1 MKKAAPWFVLLFFL
15 AVPMAAPPGE
25 AEAAPAITET
35 YLASSVKEDGAPVG
49 RVSAYDPSAKE
60 FVAVAEVRDAHAGTA
75 VRFVWFSSPPGRG
88 RIRLG
93 ERTVTSP
100 IRESSVTFHS
110 SLSLGKNWPEGR
122 YAVEIYLLPAKRSS
136 ASLRFDVKK
145 GAAPAAGIKTPPEP
159 VA

>member
-25 AEAAPAITET
+25 AEAVPAITET

-60 FVAVAEVRDAHAGTA
+60 FVAVAEVSDAHAGTA

-100 IRESSVTFHS
+100 LPRKKLARGTVRGGNLPPSCET
-110 SLSLGKNWPEGR
+110 LLG
-122 YAVEIYLLPAKRSS
+122 I
-136 ASLRFDVKK
+136 
-145 GAAPAAGIKTPPEP
+145 PPF
-159 VA
+159 